1 MKSAAFKK
9 EKKLIDIVSKKK
21 LNVFFDF
28 VENRLDNKGFFSP
41 KEKKKSMLIN
51 LRNIFERTQ
60 LSDKELRIL
69 SSVFSK
75 L

>member
-1 MKSAAFKK
+1 MAQ
-9 EKKLIDIVSKKK
+9 KLIDIVSKKK